1 MKSEPL
7 IYLEN
12 MRKVYGSGT
21 TRVNALYEVNL
32 QIFHSEFVA
41 IIGPSGSGKS
51 TLMNIIGCLD
61 RPTEGIY
68 RLEGIDV
75 LALKDEDLAR
85 IRNKKIGF
93 VFQMFNL
100 LAKHSALD
108 NVQIPLLYAGAGPRE
123 RREKGMDI
131 LRKVGL
137 EGRWHHRPNE
147 LSGGECQRVAI
158 ARALITGPSIL
169 LADEP
174 TGNLDSKTGMEILN
188 LFKRLNREERVTL
201 ILVTHN
207 PDIANEAGR
216 KIYIHD
222 GKIVED
228 TGEMKVSN

>member
-12 MRKVYGSGT
+12 IWKVYGSGPT
-21 TRVNALYEVNL
+21 QVNALYEVNL
-32 QIFHSEFVA
+32 QIFHGEFVA

-61 RPTEGIY
+61 RPTEGAY

-75 LALKDEDLAR
+75 LVLKDEDLAR

-100 LAKHSALD
+100 LAKHSALE
-108 NVQIPLLYAGAGPRE
+108 NVQIPLLYSGAGPRE
-123 RREKGMDI
+123 RREKGMAI
-131 LRKVGL
+131 LQKVGL
-137 EGRWHHRPNE
+137 EGRWRHRPNE

-188 LFKRLNREERVTL
+188 LFKRLNHEEGVTL

-207 PDIANEAGR
+207 PDIASEAGR
-216 KIYIHD
+216 RIYIHD

-228 TGEMKVSN
+228 TKRE